1 MKNLKQVTY
10 KISILILLV
19 FLAGCSVSDMKFIGY
34 ENQNG
39 NLIINLIESTQNRT
53 VYPENIS
60 LDVQSYDISGIG
72 PQDEIFSALGV
83 TSSTYSQS
91 SLAVGLWNI
100 TVKAKNSDGDIIG
113 EGDGFASVTEG
124 VSTEVNVTINPALGI
139 GELNIQ
145 MSWPSSLT
153 NPSIFSEVTYL
164 DGTDQT
170 EDAVFTI
177 SGTSGSLTK
186 SYNSG
191 YYRLIIKLKENG
203 ASCWGIMETVYIL
216 KGSISRSV
224 YALTEDSINMKP
236 EYPTGLS
243 IVSLSEN
250 SISINWIDNSLTEEG
265 VVVERS
271 DNGGA
276 YSQIASLA
284 SDTISYTDDSVSVDN
299 DYAYRIKAYNH
310 WGDSQ
315 YSEILAVSTKKTG
328 SPQFSVLAGD
338 YSYILSIKITSAT
351 PGATIRYTLDE
362 SEPTLTNGIL
372 YSDENEIVV
381 SSSKTLKAIAYKV
394 GFLNS
399 VVVEAIYNITT
410 EEFYSEDFESGNL
423 SGWTLSGNGLPAITS
438 EVKYSGTYSA
448 TLNPALYS
456 TYKSVLEKSVSV
468 VEDAIISFY
477 IKTDTCNRSDSN
489 HYKFYID
496 GVLQNVDNSW
506 KGTIDWTIV
515 DFPISSGNHTL
526 KWEFDRAAGYYFTGT
541 ANCVWLDR
549 IKIIPDTV
557 FSLEFTP
564 KAPQKAIRNSTV
576 LNYACVAKRQ
586 DGSVKEDS
594 VVSYT
599 VLPLTG
605 SGNITID
612 GDFTGASEGFC
623 KIMAQS
629 GEIVA
634 YSYPIEIL
642 PSNYL
647 DLPFIYNGASYNGKT
662 SAGSGSP
669 VINVDSGIQVTS
681 PVVSTFEADGFFT
694 IKGSNSYT
702 LENQFTCFYIVK
714 DGQTATYL
722 LRKNFDSRIW
732 LKYGTGTYNV
742 YVYKATATVNNLN
755 YEGDT
760 QHFSTSTLL
769 YKFTVTNTRDEYGQ
783 FLYPSDYSQSDDIVL
798 QNKAVEL
805 TYNLT
810 NEDDK
815 IKAIYDFV
823 VKRNHYDFDS
833 TNEGQRKKQDAL
845 SVFNN
850 QMGVCEGYTMLFTAL
865 ARANGIQTKIIYGL
879 AVTQTGNVGHAWNNI
894 LYQNSLWKFVDST
907 WGDPVPNDTDP
918 NSVTYKYY
926 MLDDMTGIGGDH
938 IPSNEGGGRSV
949 GNDF

>member
-1 MKNLKQVTY
+1 
-10 KISILILLV
+10 
-19 FLAGCSVSDMKFIGY
+19 MKFIDY

-53 VYPENIS
+53 IYPENLS

-83 TSSTYSQS
+83 TTSTYSQS

-100 TVKAKNSDGDIIG
+100 TVKAKNSNGDIIG

-203 ASCWGIMETVYIL
+203 APCWGIMETVYIF

-372 YSDENEIVV
+372 YSD
-381 SSSKTLKAIAYKV
+381 
-394 GFLNS
+394 
-399 VVVEAIYNITT
+399 
-410 EEFYSEDFESGNL
+410 
-423 SGWTLSGNGLPAITS
+423 
-438 EVKYSGTYSA
+438 
-448 TLNPALYS
+448 
-456 TYKSVLEKSVSV
+456 
-468 VEDAIISFY
+468 
-477 IKTDTCNRSDSN
+477 
-489 HYKFYID
+489 
-496 GVLQNVDNSW
+496 
-506 KGTIDWTIV
+506 
-515 DFPISSGNHTL
+515 
-526 KWEFDRAAGYYFTGT
+526 
-541 ANCVWLDR
+541 
-549 IKIIPDTV
+549 
-557 FSLEFTP
+557 
-564 KAPQKAIRNSTV
+564 
-576 LNYACVAKRQ
+576 
-586 DGSVKEDS
+586 
-594 VVSYT
+594 
-599 VLPLTG
+599 
-605 SGNITID
+605 
-612 GDFTGASEGFC
+612 
-623 KIMAQS
+623 
-629 GEIVA
+629 
-634 YSYPIEIL
+634 
-642 PSNYL
+642 
-647 DLPFIYNGASYNGKT
+647 
-662 SAGSGSP
+662 
-669 VINVDSGIQVTS
+669 
-681 PVVSTFEADGFFT
+681 
-694 IKGSNSYT
+694 
-702 LENQFTCFYIVK
+702 
-714 DGQTATYL
+714 
-722 LRKNFDSRIW
+722 
-732 LKYGTGTYNV
+732 
-742 YVYKATATVNNLN
+742 
-755 YEGDT
+755 
-760 QHFSTSTLL
+760 
-769 YKFTVTNTRDEYGQ
+769 
-783 FLYPSDYSQSDDIVL
+783 
-798 QNKAVEL
+798 
-805 TYNLT
+805 
-810 NEDDK
+810 
-815 IKAIYDFV
+815 
-823 VKRNHYDFDS
+823 
-833 TNEGQRKKQDAL
+833 
-845 SVFNN
+845 
-850 QMGVCEGYTMLFTAL
+850 
-865 ARANGIQTKIIYGL
+865 
-879 AVTQTGNVGHAWNNI
+879 
-894 LYQNSLWKFVDST
+894 
-907 WGDPVPNDTDP
+907 
-918 NSVTYKYY
+918 
-926 MLDDMTGIGGDH
+926 
-938 IPSNEGGGRSV
+938 
-949 GNDF
+949 